1 MMTCQE
7 VQQLIPWYVTGRI
20 KIETAREIA
29 EHLTTCAECQADFVE
44 AAWMRRLLMTS
55 TREAAPRAA
64 VWSRIEKK
72 TGLADLAKID
82 VGSLLL
88 GLKLGISA
96 SPRRYPVR
104 GTLRVMGH
112 NVRIVGRRRGKE
124 AKRVQE

>member
-64 VWSRIEKK
+64 VWSRIWQRS
-72 TGLADLAKID
+72 TWDRCCW
-82 VGSLLL
+82 VSNSGSP
-88 GLKLGISA
+88 
-96 SPRRYPVR
+96 PRRGAIPC
-104 GTLRVMGH
+104 GGLF
-112 NVRIVGRRRGKE
+112 
-124 AKRVQE
+124 A